1 MAGGWEWVVDNGA
14 VRIGV
19 TTSRRELTTSTVI
32 VAKRAALLVDPAWD
46 PNELAWIAQDL
57 AAAGIG
63 ITAGFATHAHHDH
76 LLWHPGLGGA
86 PRWASGAVV
95 RDAAANSAALVD
107 RLGTGW
113 PPDLADLVGRLTAVE
128 GNQLPWS
135 GAEVEMITH
144 DAHAPGHTA
153 LWIPAAKT
161 LLAGDMLS
169 DVELPLLEESSPADF
184 AAGLAALRPL
194 VDRALFVIPGHG
206 RPANGAAAAAA
217 RWRADRRYLSALIAV
232 GESDDP
238 RLALPGMRKAHEH
251 NRSRT
256 EW

>member
-46 PNELAWIAQDL
+46 PDELAWIAQDL
-57 AAAGIG
+57 AAAGIS

-86 PRWASGAVV
+86 SRWASAAVV

-113 PPDLADLVGRLTAVE
+113 PSDLADLVGRLTAVE
-128 GNQLPWS
+128 GKQLPWS
-135 GAEVEMITH
+135 GTEVEMITH
-144 DAHAPGHTA
+144 DAHSPGHTA
-153 LWIPAAKT
+153 LWIPAART
-161 LLAGDMLS
+161 LVAGDMLS
-169 DVELPLLEESSPADF
+169 DGELPLLEESNPCDYDD
-184 AAGLAALRPL
+184 GLGTLGPF
-194 VDRALFVIPGHG
+194 VDRALVVVPGHG
-206 RPANGAAAAAA
+206 RPAIGAAAAAA
-217 RWRADRRYLSALIAV
+217 RWRADRRYLSALIA
-232 GESDDP
+232 GSESDDP
-238 RLALPGMRKAHEH
+238 RLALPGMREAHEH

-256 EW
+256 AR